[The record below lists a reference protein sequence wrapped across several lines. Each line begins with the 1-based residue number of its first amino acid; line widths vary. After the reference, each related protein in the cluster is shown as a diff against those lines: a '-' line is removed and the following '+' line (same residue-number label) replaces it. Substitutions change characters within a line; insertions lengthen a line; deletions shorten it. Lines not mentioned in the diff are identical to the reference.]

1 MPVGFF
7 MPETG
12 AINHRE
18 DGPMALQMFVESL
31 ETLPENVRS
40 LYAQDGDKFR
50 LQLDGYEDPAG
61 LKSALQKERDAAKAA
76 QKQAGAWAQL
86 GKTPEEI
93 QQLVEAQRKAEEE
106 KLKGSGEWDK
116 LKAQMLEQTAKEREQ
131 LESKLKAKDSAIE
144 RYLIDAQAVAAIS
157 EMKGVPA
164 LLLPHV
170 KAAVKVVE
178 DGGEYATRVVD
189 AQGNPRVN
197 GKGEFLSIKDL
208 VSEMRQ
214 SEIFGR
220 AFEPTGTTGG
230 GAQGGAHS
238 GGSKRMTQAA
248 FDALPPK
255 QRAARMA
262 EGFEIFG

>member
-1 MPVGFF
+1 
-7 MPETG
+7 
-12 AINHRE
+12 
-18 DGPMALQMFVESL
+18 MALQFVVDSL
-31 ETLPENVRS
+31 EALPEAVRP
-40 LYAQDGDKFR
+40 LYEQDGDKFR

-61 LKSALQKERDAAKAA
+61 LKSALQKEREAAKSA
-76 QKQAGAWAQL
+76 QKQASAWAQL

-93 QQLVEAQRKAEEE
+93 QQLVEAQRKAEED

-131 LESKLKAKDSAIE
+131 LEGKLKSKDAAIE
-144 RYLIDAQAVAAIS
+144 RHLIDSQAVAAIS

-170 KAAVKVVE
+170 KAAVRVV
-178 DGGEYATRVVD
+178 DDNGEYVTRVVD

-214 SEIFGR
+214 SEVFGR
-220 AFEPTGTTGG
+220 AFEPTGTTGS
-230 GAQGGAHS
+230 GAQGGAAS
-238 GGSKRMTQAA
+238 GSKRMTQAA

-255 QRAARMA
+255 QRAAKMA
-262 EGFEIFG
+262 EGFEITG